1 MIIWFLLILIVA
13 LVNIQVCRDGFFS
26 DYLEKNQSNAIKGV
40 FILLV
45 FVFHSLTDIKNCGFS
60 FEHQIDW
67 LAQAFHLEIGQLVV
81 AMFFFY
87 SGYGVMKSLLVKGEA
102 YLNSYPKSRLLTTLL
117 NFDIAVCF
125 FILLAT
131 IIGRRVSV
139 SQIAL
144 SLIGWESVGNSCWY
158 IFVILFCF
166 LAFYLVFKL
175 VGTRFKLGIVAI
187 ALVCL
192 VGMFTLRLFK
202 PSLWY
207 NTMLVFPAGIAYA
220 VYADKLER
228 LIQKR
233 YILSVVLLF
242 AAFFSL
248 HFLMR
253 SHPLHGLT
261 FNVKSIV
268 FALLIVVLTM
278 KVRIGNQW
286 LYWCG
291 SSLFPLYIYQ
301 RLPMISLRAMA
312 GKEWIVGHPNLFI
325 CCCFVIT
332 VGISLLYNKYFRI
345 KLV

>member
-1 MIIWFLLILIVA
+1 MILWIFLILVVSF
-13 LVNIQVCRDGFFS
+13 VNIQVRRGGFFS
-26 DYLEKNQSNAIKGV
+26 DYLEIKQCNAIKGV

-45 FVFHSLTDIKNCGFS
+45 FLWHVLTSIKDCGFS
-60 FEHQIDW
+60 FDRKIDW
-67 LAQAFHLEIGQLVV
+67 AAQAFHLEMGQLVV

-102 YLNSYPKSRLLTTLL
+102 YLNSYPKRRLLTTLL
-117 NFDIAVCF
+117 NFDIAVCC

-131 IIGRRVSV
+131 IIGKRFSV
-139 SQIAL
+139 SQIIL

-158 IFVILFCF
+158 IFVILCCF

-175 VGTRFKLGIVAI
+175 VGARFKLGIVAI
-187 ALVCL
+187 SLVCL
-192 VGMFTLRLFK
+192 VGMFILRHFK
-202 PSLWY
+202 SSLWY

-220 VYADKLER
+220 VCADKLER

-233 YILSVVLLF
+233 YVIAVVLLF

-248 HFLMR
+248 HYLMR
-253 SHPLHGLT
+253 LHPLHGLT

-278 KVRIGNQW
+278 KIRVGNRW

-291 SSLFPLYIYQ
+291 ASLFPLYIYQ
-301 RLPMISLRAMA
+301 RLPMISLRAIA
-312 GKEWIVGHPNLFI
+312 GKEWICEYPYVFI
-325 CCCFVIT
+325 VVCFIVT
-332 VGISLLYNKYFRI
+332 VGIAFLFNKYFRI
-345 KLV
+345 KLG

>member
-1 MIIWFLLILIVA
+1 
-13 LVNIQVCRDGFFS
+13 
-26 DYLEKNQSNAIKGV
+26 
-40 FILLV
+40 
-45 FVFHSLTDIKNCGFS
+45 
-60 FEHQIDW
+60 
-67 LAQAFHLEIGQLVV
+67 
-81 AMFFFY
+81 
-87 SGYGVMKSLLVKGEA
+87 MKSLLVKGEA
-102 YLNSYPKSRLLTTLL
+102 YLNSYPKSRLLTTIL

-261 FNVKSIV
+261 IV

-291 SSLFPLYIYQ
+291 FSLFPLYIYQ
-301 RLPMISLRAMA
+301 RIPMISLRALA
-312 GKEWIVGHPNLFI
+312 GNEWICDHPHVFI
-325 CCCFVIT
+325 IICFFVTAGIT
-332 VGISLLYNKYFRI
+332 LLYNKYFRI
-345 KLV
+345 KLAK